1 MATLYV
7 KLVIFSMYPTCTSV
21 RSWLEVGAIIFVRRS
36 LGVLMLLRAL
46 DLRFPTLDTLGSG
59 RGVSLDWFLVTV
71 RALSVFLRL
80 VAGFT

>member
-1 MATLYV
+1 M
-7 KLVIFSMYPTCTSV
+7 
-21 RSWLEVGAIIFVRRS
+21 
-36 LGVLMLLRAL
+36 LMLLRAL

-59 RGVSLDWFLVTV
+59 RGVSLDWFLVIV